1 MVNLVELKKWRDH
14 IATIPDD
21 LIAME
26 FWRSEP
32 GSSFTAECNS
42 VGCIVGH
49 CTGLYSMQEL
59 PKGMYGEINFLH
71 VAEQF
76 LGIESEE
83 PLWDFLFNSEWG
95 YYADEYADDI
105 NTTQKDFALLRMDY
119 VLKHGE
125 EPSDWSYDMYYSTLK
140 NMM

>member
-1 MVNLVELKKWRDH
+1 MVNLNELKKWRDR
-14 IATIPDD
+14 IATVPAD

-26 FWRSEP
+26 FWRSGP

-42 VGCIVGH
+42 VGCIIGH
-49 CTGLYSMQEL
+49 CTGLYPLDFL
-59 PKGMYGEINFLH
+59 PKVSMGAINFLY
-71 VAEQF
+71 VAEHF
-76 LGIESEE
+76 LGIEVDE

-95 YYADEYADDI
+95 LYADEYSEDT